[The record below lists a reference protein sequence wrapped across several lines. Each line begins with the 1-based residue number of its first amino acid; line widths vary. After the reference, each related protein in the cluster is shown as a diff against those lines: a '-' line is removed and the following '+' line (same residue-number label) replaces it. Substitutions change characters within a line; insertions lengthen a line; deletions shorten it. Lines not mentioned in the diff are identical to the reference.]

1 MTAAMPRT
9 APLAARRASGRAPRR
24 SLRARASLSNGGGHK
39 STIHRIIAEN
49 NGIVVV
55 PGARPAPSPPAG
67 PHWRRPRRAAPP
79 SRPAHAPPTPPDTAA
94 GCYDALSALCLAQAG
109 HKAGFVSGAAV
120 SAALLGAPDIGV
132 LTPPEMA
139 ARTAQIA
146 AAAPGLPVIVDADSG
161 GGSPLNVQR
170 TVRELLAAGAK
181 GCVLEDQRWPKRLGY
196 MRTKEIVS
204 PEAMVAKLL
213 AAREVIGDADFFL
226 VARTDARSTSA
237 RRGLDDAVARANLY
251 VVSRAARLPA
261 PWASARSAG
270 GARAAGARPRC
281 PAPPA
286 AAPAFEPSPQPPLR
300 PPPRRTRAR
309 TRTSSAASAP
319 RTSSPPSARARRG
332 CASPTWSRAA

>member
-1 MTAAMPRT
+1 MTVAMPR
-9 APLAARRASGRAPRR
+9 APLAARRAAPAGRASR
-24 SLRARASLSNGGGHK
+24 SSLCARASLANGGGHK
-39 STIHRIIAEN
+39 STMHRIIAEN

-55 PGARPAPSPPAG
+55 PGARPPRPRA
-67 PHWRRPRRAAPP
+67 PHWRRPRRRAAP
-79 SRPAHAPPTPPDTAA
+79 SRPPPPASPPPDTAA

-120 SAALLGAPDIGV
+120 SAALLGQPDIGV

-237 RRGLDDAVARANLY
+237 RRGLDDAIARANLY
-251 VVSRAARLPA
+251 VVSRKL
-261 PWASARSAG
+261 SIYHMI
-270 GARAAGARPRC
+270 
-281 PAPPA
+281 
-286 AAPAFEPSPQPPLR
+286 L
-300 PPPRRTRAR
+300 
-309 TRTSSAASAP
+309 
-319 RTSSPPSARARRG
+319 
-332 CASPTWSRAA
+332 